1 MLIVLSPAKT
11 LDFESPIVD
20 LEPTR
25 PEFAADSRRLIARLR
40 EHSAADLASLMTLS
54 PALAELNVARYA
66 AFRATPRPG
75 QSRPAVLAFDGDVY
89 DGLAAR
95 RLDLDGLAFAQ
106 QHVRILSGLYGVLRP
121 LDAMQP
127 HRLEM
132 GTRLSTERG
141 ANLYG
146 FWGDKPARALKRAMR
161 ETGSRVLIN
170 LASDEYS
177 RVIDRDVLGAKI
189 IAPVFIV
196 ILIGWLMAGSSRE
209 DRPHL
214 ADVNKLN
221 MDLFCPA
228 LIFMALS
235 AKDFDVVAA
244 APLALG
250 SLVVVIGAGLLAW
263 AVARA
268 ALVDARTFVPSMMFN
283 NCGNMGLPLAYLTF
297 GEQGLAMMVVLFVTS
312 NFLMFTFGMRFV
324 RGDMNWTEAILNPM
338 VLATIAGTI
347 CGVLK
352 VTFPA

>member
-1 MLIVLSPAKT
+1 MSPAT
-11 LDFESPIVD
+11 E
-20 LEPTR
+20 
-25 PEFAADSRRLIARLR
+25 RLIA
-40 EHSAADLASLMTLS
+40 
-54 PALAELNVARYA
+54 
-66 AFRATPRPG
+66 
-75 QSRPAVLAFDGDVY
+75 
-89 DGLAAR
+89 
-95 RLDLDGLAFAQ
+95 
-106 QHVRILSGLYGVLRP
+106 
-121 LDAMQP
+121 
-127 HRLEM
+127 
-132 GTRLSTERG
+132 
-141 ANLYG
+141 
-146 FWGDKPARALKRAMR
+146 
-161 ETGSRVLIN
+161 
-170 LASDEYS
+170 
-177 RVIDRDVLGAKI
+177 I

-250 SLVVVIGAGLLAW
+250 SLVVVIGSGLLAW

-352 VTFPA
+352 VTFPAWLVPALKMLGDVSIPLMLFSLGVRMRDLSFRDWHLPVLGAIVCPVSGLIIAPFLGRPLGLTDMQADVLLLFASLPPAVLNFLLAERYQREPQQVASIVLIGNLASIVFVPLALAWALHR